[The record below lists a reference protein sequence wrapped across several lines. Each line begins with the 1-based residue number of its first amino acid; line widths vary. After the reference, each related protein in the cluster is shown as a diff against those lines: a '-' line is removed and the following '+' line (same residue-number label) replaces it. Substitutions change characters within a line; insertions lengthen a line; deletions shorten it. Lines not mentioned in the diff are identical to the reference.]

1 MNGLISVWIS
11 VIIFYMQTIVFI
23 LLWMDC
29 CEILSILTLIETNGL
44 GGVPFSYLRL
54 CDIQWKFKGLLRSP
68 YNFYFYFFPLT
79 LSLLPFPSYSFPLT
93 LSTFSCLLATLVKK
107 SEKIVDFSSVYGKG
121 KTNIIILP
129 FRITIFQLKIYIY
142 LDNLNLHFFFQF
154 HSQHFVWKIIPLNL
168 STKDASFLWWKL
180 DVCNKL
186 IQMIFKKFKWKEIE
200 PNLNKVG

>member
-79 LSLLPFPSYSFPLT
+79 LSLLPFPSYSFPFP
-93 LSTFSCLLATLVKK
+93 LSLLLFPLSLVCWLLWLKKVKK
-107 SEKIVDFSSVYGKG
+107 
-121 KTNIIILP
+121 LW
-129 FRITIFQLKIYIY
+129 IFLLCMAKE
-142 LDNLNLHFFFQF
+142 
-154 HSQHFVWKIIPLNL
+154 SQI
-168 STKDASFLWWKL
+168 
-180 DVCNKL
+180 
-186 IQMIFKKFKWKEIE
+186 
-200 PNLNKVG
+200 